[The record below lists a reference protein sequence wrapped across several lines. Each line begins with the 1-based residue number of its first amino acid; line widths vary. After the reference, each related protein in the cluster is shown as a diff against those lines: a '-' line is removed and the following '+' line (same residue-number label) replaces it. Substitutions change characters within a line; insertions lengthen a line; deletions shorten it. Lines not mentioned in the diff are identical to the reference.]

1 MLFRSDSV
9 SPPRW
14 RAEAF
19 IKPGRR
25 SGWLMPLYRLLQQL
39 SDDARR
45 RLFPALH
52 RGRRAVVP
60 EVHQA
65 LVHDTLLALRT
76 PSEHAPVFR
85 DMGVAA
91 CFRDPR
97 WSQVRCGFPSH
108 SWGRLLERHGLR
120 KVLARYA
127 NELRADPALAD
138 RSGVVRDMCILG
150 LSGRVPRGTLAEVLT
165 AVASGL
171 RSKRDQANQPE
182 VELHP
187 LRRETLRLSRDL
199 VEIRTEDPP
208 PSVEVMP
215 PWRITIKDNRTRVDK
230 LSDVGGGPTHVGTVS
245 QGRFSRLCTLFG
257 RQQVLDS
264 LPAWIQRAEQ
274 SERSRGVASAQF
286 WRGLKTA
293 FEAYGYI
300 GGPELL
306 LPPYFEVSLSAGD
319 PRIAP
324 AGACAF
330 RPDRYVVDLL
340 HQDPLFQER
349 IRVHLA
355 NPPVFRSNRAEFL
368 VVTRR
373 STLELD
379 TAAMLERRFTC
390 LYTYP
395 KGSVVAARKMNWAN
409 GGFHAVQSSEDWAV
423 WIPRGFVG
431 AETLRAHLAAIQL
444 TRDGVVPF
452 DLECPSMTETLG
464 GVTGAIYAAG
474 HEALVAGTDGSVRKD
489 GGMGAGVCW
498 SQPILDPVSVMVH
511 GPVKS
516 VVPELVGLAIA
527 AERAPLDQDLT
538 ILTDSKASLQLLRGL
553 QRRDFPVYCH
563 ARTELPLLE
572 RAIRALNKRVEAGRN
587 TRLVKVRAH
596 AGEPLNTWADQLAS
610 SASEEDPTERD
621 SHLDPLAVYLYCEDQ
636 PGVWTPRLRRILTA
650 LAASR
655 AYERFTR
662 RRISLDLNPAADAAR
677 TMNSTETWLARGGVG
692 RPLLGEALQRMAVG
706 PKKRRVLQTIG
717 KTFPGQAMLHRWNRV
732 SSPICPLCGEG
743 PETLAHIQCGCR
755 RLEGARTAA
764 HHLIARK
771 LWAEVERR
779 QRGNRDDFSLGAEV
793 EVRGI
798 RELAPRRCADSWRR
812 RWANFAQHPSAD
824 DLGRLRPDA
833 VAIRWDRREL
843 FLLDVTRPYD
853 ARLDFA
859 LTADEA
865 KIAHYQ
871 PVVDRFNEV
880 GRASGWTARVLP
892 FPVGI
897 RGTLDER
904 AWTERLDSLGVRTR
918 EIPQVLREIIGT
930 ALEALDVVYDA
941 RSSIL
946 RQGP

>member
-1 MLFRSDSV
+1 M
-9 SPPRW
+9 
-14 RAEAF
+14 
-19 IKPGRR
+19 
-25 SGWLMPLYRLLQQL
+25 
-39 SDDARR
+39 
-45 RLFPALH
+45 
-52 RGRRAVVP
+52 
-60 EVHQA
+60 
-65 LVHDTLLALRT
+65 
-76 PSEHAPVFR
+76 
-85 DMGVAA
+85 
-91 CFRDPR
+91 
-97 WSQVRCGFPSH
+97 
-108 SWGRLLERHGLR
+108 
-120 KVLARYA
+120 
-127 NELRADPALAD
+127 
-138 RSGVVRDMCILG
+138 
-150 LSGRVPRGTLAEVLT
+150 
-165 AVASGL
+165 
-171 RSKRDQANQPE
+171 
-182 VELHP
+182 
-187 LRRETLRLSRDL
+187 
-199 VEIRTEDPP
+199 
-208 PSVEVMP
+208 
-215 PWRITIKDNRTRVDK
+215 DK

-431 AETLRAHLAAIQL
+431 AETLRAHLAAIHL

-498 SQPILDPVSVMVH
+498 SQPILDPVSVTVH

-516 VVPELVGLAIA
+516 VIPELVGLAIA

-538 ILTDSKASLQLLRGL
+538 ILTDSKASLQLLRGM

-563 ARTELPLLE
+563 ARTELFFLS
-572 RAIRALNKRVEAGRN
+572 GR
-587 TRLVKVRAH
+587 
-596 AGEPLNTWADQLAS
+596 
-610 SASEEDPTERD
+610 
-621 SHLDPLAVYLYCEDQ
+621 
-636 PGVWTPRLRRILTA
+636 
-650 LAASR
+650 
-655 AYERFTR
+655 
-662 RRISLDLNPAADAAR
+662 
-677 TMNSTETWLARGGVG
+677 
-692 RPLLGEALQRMAVG
+692 
-706 PKKRRVLQTIG
+706 
-717 KTFPGQAMLHRWNRV
+717 
-732 SSPICPLCGEG
+732 
-743 PETLAHIQCGCR
+743 
-755 RLEGARTAA
+755 
-764 HHLIARK
+764 
-771 LWAEVERR
+771 
-779 QRGNRDDFSLGAEV
+779 
-793 EVRGI
+793 
-798 RELAPRRCADSWRR
+798 
-812 RWANFAQHPSAD
+812 
-824 DLGRLRPDA
+824 
-833 VAIRWDRREL
+833 
-843 FLLDVTRPYD
+843 
-853 ARLDFA
+853 
-859 LTADEA
+859 
-865 KIAHYQ
+865 
-871 PVVDRFNEV
+871 
-880 GRASGWTARVLP
+880 SGH
-892 FPVGI
+892 
-897 RGTLDER
+897 
-904 AWTERLDSLGVRTR
+904 
-918 EIPQVLREIIGT
+918 
-930 ALEALDVVYDA
+930 
-941 RSSIL
+941 
-946 RQGP
+946 